1 MVARTCSAHGSDGL
15 GDGVLAGV
23 GLLVVVVDE
32 RGDPP
37 AADPQADASTTTR
50 RRRAANRPRRGI
62 TDLTS
67 KSPVGL
73 SAHRIQPVA
82 GAPDRH
88 DLETERSETS
98 QLFAQPSDV
107 DVDRLAVAQVV
118 VAPDLF
124 EQDL

>member
-15 GDGVLAGV
+15 GDGVLAAV
-23 GLLVVVVDE
+23 ALLVVVVDE

-73 SAHRIQPVA
+73 SAHRVQPVA
-82 GAPDRH
+82 GPPDGD
-88 DLETERSETS
+88 DLETEISETA
-98 QLFAQPSDV
+98 QLFTLTSALDV
-107 DVDRLAVAQVV
+107 DLISVPHFVVD
-118 VAPDLF
+118 
-124 EQDL
+124 